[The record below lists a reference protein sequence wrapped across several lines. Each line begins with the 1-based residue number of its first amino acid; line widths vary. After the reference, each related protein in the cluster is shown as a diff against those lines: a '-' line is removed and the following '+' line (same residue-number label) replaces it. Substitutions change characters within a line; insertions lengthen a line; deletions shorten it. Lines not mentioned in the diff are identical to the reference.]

1 LRIIAFM
8 KTSHYRLL
16 RVAIIILGLV
26 YSAVS
31 AVNILSEVAADIPFN
46 GWVLLIR
53 GIILMVIGMV
63 IAIKLR
69 RANEHIFF
77 AFFLV
82 NLALNSLLPFGSP
95 SPIALDL
102 SWALT
107 TASFIYAMITYPG
120 ASAGELYSQYF
131 TTTRHPRRY
140 KNAVLY
146 FIAPKHFWLMFFP
159 ALIGIRIL
167 ASLFATIMYGP
178 LNMLGILCG
187 LIYFR
192 ISYKL
197 AGKSDR
203 NRLAWV
209 LWGVIVSLLL
219 SFIDILIILF
229 YTEPPAIIQEVLV
242 VLYALT
248 ICISL
253 VMAVFFAGFLD
264 SSLVVRRTIVYS
276 AIFVA
281 VIFLFSFIEHYV
293 LYGLSV
299 MLHIEGGMTA
309 AFLAGFLSLAVQPIH
324 KFLEHKLPK
333 F

>member
-1 LRIIAFM
+1 M

-16 RVAIIILGLV
+16 RLAIIIIGLL

-31 AVNILSEVAADIPFN
+31 AVNIFSSVAEDIPLA
-46 GWVLLIR
+46 GWVSLTR
-53 GIILMVIGMV
+53 GILLMVIGIV

-69 RANEHIFF
+69 HANEHIFF

-82 NLALNSLLPFGSP
+82 NFAFNSWLAFIPPYPEIF
-95 SPIALDL
+95 IL

-107 TASFIYAMITYPG
+107 AGSFIYAMITYPG
-120 ASAGELYSQYF
+120 ASAAQLYSQYF
-131 TTTRHPRRY
+131 MMTRHPRLY

-146 FIAPKHFWLMFFP
+146 FITPKHFWLLFFP
-159 ALIGIRIL
+159 ALITVRTL
-167 ASLFATIMYGP
+167 AFFFVPIMNGP

-209 LWGVIVSLLL
+209 LWGVIVSLFLT
-219 SFIDILIILF
+219 FIDILIILF
-229 YTEPPAIIQEVLV
+229 YPEAPVIITEVIT
-242 VLYALT
+242 VLYAAT
-248 ICISL
+248 ICTSL
-253 VMAVFFAGFLD
+253 IMAVFFAGFLD

-276 AIFVA
+276 AIFLA

-299 MLHIEGGMTA
+299 MLHIEGGMMS
-309 AFLAGFLSLAVQPIH
+309 AFLAGFLSLLVQPIH
-324 KFLEHKLPK
+324 KLLEHKLPK

>member
-1 LRIIAFM
+1 M

-16 RVAIIILGLV
+16 RIGIIIVGLA

-31 AVNILSEVAADIPFN
+31 AVNIISTVAEDIPLY
-46 GWVLLIR
+46 GWVFLIR
-53 GIILMVIGMV
+53 GILLMVVGIV

-69 RANEHIFF
+69 HANEHIFF

-82 NLALNSLLPFGSP
+82 NFAFNSWLPFGPP
-95 SPIALDL
+95 SPEIFILF
-102 SWALT
+102 WALT
-107 TASFIYAMITYPG
+107 TGSFIYAMITYPG
-120 ASAGELYSQYF
+120 ASAAELYSQYF
-131 TTTRHPRRY
+131 KATRHPRRY

-146 FIAPKHFWLMFFP
+146 FITPKHFWLLFFP
-159 ALIGIRIL
+159 MLIAVRTL
-167 ASLFATIMYGP
+167 AFFFADFMYGP
-178 LNMLGILCG
+178 LNMVGILCG

-197 AGKSDR
+197 AGKSDK

-219 SFIDILIILF
+219 TFIDILIMLF
-229 YTEPPAIIQEVLV
+229 YPEAPLMIREAIT
-242 VLYALT
+242 VLYAVT

-264 SSLVVRRTIVYS
+264 TGLVVRGTIVYS
-276 AIFVA
+276 AVFLS
-281 VIFLFSFIEHYV
+281 VIFLFSFIEHYI

-299 MLHIEGGMTA
+299 MLHIEGGMMA
-309 AFLAGFLSLAVQPIH
+309 AFLAGFLSLLVQPIH
-324 KFLEHKLPK
+324 KILEHKLPK